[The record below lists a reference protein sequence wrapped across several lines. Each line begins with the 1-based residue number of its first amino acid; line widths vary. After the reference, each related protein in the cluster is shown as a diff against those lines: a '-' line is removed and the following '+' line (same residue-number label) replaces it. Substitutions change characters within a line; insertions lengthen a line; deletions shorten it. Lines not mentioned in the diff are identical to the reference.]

1 MGTGELNAGGGGN
14 LSVDKH
20 PIQGGG
26 VEIFLVAS
34 YYRNR
39 DKLRPEGAI
48 QWLVR
53 RLYLFYLVFQ

>member
-1 MGTGELNAGGGGN
+1 MGTGELNAGVN

-20 PIQGGG
+20 PIQGG

-48 QWLVR
+48 WLVR